1 MEIIQ
6 DISKNTYQI
15 TFKREV
21 AYDWLE
27 IALVLIEQPQ
37 PYEFLRKKLL
47 INNEESQEEV
57 LYWQDLFFME
67 VAEQHNELDIFII
80 EKIKGHELY
89 KANLK
94 FLNTLPKAT
103 LPLGRELLIDQLI
116 SVSDEESIIPD
127 HIIEMVVKKKSRDDL
142 RGKFKEWSDE
152 IPETSEVDTDENK
165 KPSKYLKFQYFKYL
179 IAASIVAFGLF
190 IWQPTKSSDD
200 ELFAYYNSSLE
211 NLTQDNLESL
221 DYDITNS
228 TTRGDDIIFQNYS
241 PIESEN
247 IIVALSYFKDKNYDQ
262 AKARLGELKPKG
274 KNNQI
279 LFFLALSQLNTNDVE
294 ESIANLEFLKIQEDF
309 NLLDD
314 VKFHLAMAYLK
325 KGNRNS
331 SKNLLKDLKSS
342 DSNVSSEAKIILDK
356 MRWF

>member
-6 DISKNTYQI
+6 DILKNTYQI
-15 TFKREV
+15 TFKKEV
-21 AYDWLE
+21 AYDWSE
-27 IALVLIEQPQ
+27 IALVLIEQSQ
-37 PYEFLRKKLL
+37 PYEFLKEKSLL
-47 INNEESQEEV
+47 LNEESKEEI

-67 VAEQHNELDIFII
+67 VAEQHNELDASII
-80 EKIKGHELY
+80 EKIKEHELF
-89 KANLK
+89 KANRK
-94 FLNTLPKAT
+94 FLYIMPKAI
-103 LPLGRELLIDQLI
+103 LPIGREFLIDELI
-116 SVSDEESIIPD
+116 NVNEAKSIIYD
-127 HIIEMVVKKKSRDDL
+127 DIIEKAIKKKSRGDL
-142 RGKFKEWSDE
+142 RGEFKEWSDE

-165 KPSKYLKFQYFKYL
+165 EPSKYLKFQYSKYL

-190 IWQPTKSSDD
+190 IWQPTQSSDD

-211 NLTQDNLESL
+211 NLTQDNLKSL

-262 AKARLGELKPKG
+262 AKARLRELKPKG
-274 KNNQI
+274 KNNQV

-325 KGNRNS
+325 KGNRNR
-331 SKNLLKDLKSS
+331 SKILLKELKSS